1 MTEPYAAKK
10 RHRIL
15 ILKFPYSSTYGGG
28 EKHTLTLVERLRD
41 QHDFYLLSTCSV
53 LLPEF
58 RKRQWQASTTWAGT
72 EPVTL
77 NALLWF
83 FVTAPFIWFNLFRL
97 LVVYKIRYR
106 IDTLFCLS
114 LTEKVLLTPWA
125 RLLGM
130 KVIWMEHLQIE
141 RWLIANPLRLFY
153 ILWSRFAIVVTVVDA
168 VKEQLMQLGVPS
180 ANIAVIYNAVDVK
193 AFTPSPSNINDL
205 NNQYRILFIGR
216 LATEKGIDD
225 LLRAVAQIRTTLPQ
239 ARLTLVG
246 EGDWRPD
253 LEALTHELA
262 ISDIVK
268 FVGFQDN
275 IPQWTK
281 NCDVLVLPSTRRETF
296 GIVMIEAFATAKP
309 VIATTTGGLTEIV
322 DRYGWLV
329 TPHRPTAL
337 AEALIDVHANYQL
350 ALYKASSGRVRVLEL
365 FQEKRMIQEY
375 DALFRNR

>member
-1 MTEPYAAKK
+1 MMSAHSAKK
-10 RHRIL
+10 HHIL

-28 EKHTLTLVERLRD
+28 EKHTITLVERLRD
-41 QHDFYLLSTCSV
+41 RHDFYLLSTCSV

-58 RKRQWQASTTWAGT
+58 KKRQWSAKTAWAGT

-83 FVTAPFIWFNLFRL
+83 FVTAPAIWFNLFRL
-97 LVVYKIRYR
+97 LIIYKIRHH

-141 RWLIANPLRLFY
+141 RWLTANPWRFFY
-153 ILWSRFAIVVTVVDA
+153 ILWSRLATVVTVVEA
-168 VKEQLMQLGVPS
+168 VKEQLMQLGVPNH
-180 ANIAVIYNAVDVK
+180 NIAVIYNAVDVK
-193 AFTPSPSNINDL
+193 AFTPSPSNINEL
-205 NNQYRILFIGR
+205 NNRFRILFIGR

-225 LLRAVAQIRTTLPQ
+225 LLHAIAQIRPTLPQ

-246 EGDWRPD
+246 EGSWQND
-253 LEALTHELA
+253 LEALARELDIA
-262 ISDIVK
+262 DIVE
-268 FVGFQDN
+268 FVGFQEN
-275 IPQWTK
+275 IPQWIK
-281 NCDVLVLPSTRRETF
+281 QCDVLVLPSTRRETF

-329 TPHRPTAL
+329 PPQRPTAL
-337 AEALIDVHANYQL
+337 AEALLDVYANYQL

-365 FQEKRMIQEY
+365 FQEKRMILEY
-375 DALFRNR
+375 DALFRQR